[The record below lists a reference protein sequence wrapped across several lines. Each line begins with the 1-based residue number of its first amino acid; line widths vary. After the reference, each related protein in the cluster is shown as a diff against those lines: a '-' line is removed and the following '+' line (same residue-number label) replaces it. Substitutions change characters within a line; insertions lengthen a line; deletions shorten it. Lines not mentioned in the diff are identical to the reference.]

1 MAENYQKHIHNYEGI
16 EQENFKNHKFEGLLC
31 KPEKLSLH
39 SFHFILFCLQTFIE
53 GFMFHMKWNKH
64 VPIFLS
70 NQI

>member
-39 SFHFILFCLQTFIE
+39 SFFSFYFILS
-53 GFMFHMKWNKH
+53 
-64 VPIFLS
+64 S
-70 NQI
+70 NIY